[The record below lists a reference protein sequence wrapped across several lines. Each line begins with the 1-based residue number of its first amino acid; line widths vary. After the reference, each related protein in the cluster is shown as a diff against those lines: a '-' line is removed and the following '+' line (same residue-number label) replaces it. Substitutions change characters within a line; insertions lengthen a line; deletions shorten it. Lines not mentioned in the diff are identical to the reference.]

1 MDLDTLKS
9 GHTYKELKNS
19 HVIFICMEDIFN
31 KGLPVYTFENVCRE
45 DGSTKLNDRAYR
57 HFFIAPIC
65 ATMLEDEGLKAFFKF
80 LILNKVETDY
90 TSALN
95 AYVVDAK
102 HNMQWRMQYMTFE
115 RLDRYAFMDG
125 HEQGLAE
132 KAIEDASNFLKK
144 NIPVET
150 IAECIGLPLEKVL
163 ELQKQFVPVE
173 EPEI

>member
-1 MDLDTLKS
+1 
-9 GHTYKELKNS
+9 
-19 HVIFICMEDIFN
+19 
-31 KGLPVYTFENVCRE
+31 
-45 DGSTKLNDRAYR
+45 
-57 HFFIAPIC
+57 
-65 ATMLEDEGLKAFFKF
+65 
-80 LILNKVETDY
+80 
-90 TSALN
+90 
-95 AYVVDAK
+95 
-102 HNMQWRMQYMTFE
+102 MTFE

-132 KAIEDASNFLKK
+132 GAQQKAIEDASNLLKK